1 MNQLLSTFDRS
12 GRSNG
17 NTIFGFCSGERLLYS
32 VVTRVS
38 DVDPV
43 SFLGAAAAIAAPA
56 VPKAAVL
63 RKRRRSTE
71 SQSGHCMKFLLGGI
85 IPDVGCWMLDV
96 GKTGCVRSE
105 ERRVGKECRSRWS

>member
-1 MNQLLSTFDRS
+1 MCQLLSTFERS
-12 GRSNG
+12 GSLNG
-17 NTIFGFCSGERLLYS
+17 NTILGFCSGERLLYN

-38 DVDPV
+38 DEDPV

-71 SQSGHCMKFLLGGI
+71 SQSGHCMEFLLVEI
-85 IPDVGCWMLDV
+85 ISDVRCWMLDV
-96 GKTGCVRSE
+96 GKTGFRPE
-105 ERRVGKECRSRWS
+105 LR

>member
-1 MNQLLSTFDRS
+1 MCQLLSTFERS
-12 GRSNG
+12 GSLNG
-17 NTIFGFCSGERLLYS
+17 NTILGFCSGERLLYN

-38 DVDPV
+38 DEDPV

-71 SQSGHCMKFLLGGI
+71 SQSGHCMEFLLGGDYI
-85 IPDVGCWMLDV
+85 GCWMLDV
-96 GKTGCVRSE
+96 GRWMLVVAGEARC
-105 ERRVGKECRSRWS
+105 SRG